1 MLAGTRDAE
10 GLDEPLLAEVAEV
23 AGARIGRSIV
33 VLAKVT
39 TGDHSKRTN
48 GRQRAGLRPA

>member
-39 TGDHSKRTN
+39 TGDHSKRTSV
-48 GRQRAGLRPA
+48 RVSDPRKV